1 MQVQLATKI
10 SPETYQALDRYAKAS
25 GRSKSSIIEEALRR
39 YITEQTE
46 QSKRPPIG
54 NASG

>member
-10 SPETYQALDRYAKAS
+10 SPETYQALDRYAKTS

-39 YITEQTE
+39 YLEE
-46 QSKRPPIG
+46 ESRKPPADHG
-54 NASG
+54 SV